1 MLHALQQT
9 QNLTPQQQSILQ
21 QLTHKCQL
29 MQQHQQQ
36 LRMQQAAQLRAGS
49 APVVRS
55 GQSQP
60 SQQFVQGQPG
70 FQQQHPG
77 NRTPQGGTT
86 AQTGFVNDGNFSPAT
101 GNTQQTAGMPFKSAG
116 GFQPQPITSTTNS
129 QDLSK
134 LTAKFASISLVD
146 ECFSMVRLTSIML
159 AEQSENTRSSQRV
172 LLPEDTVEL
181 FTHFFL
187 AYLFWSILTCKFF
200 SLFRCQR
207 PRIASTFV
215 SARSHYNL
223 RWEYS
228 EADRERRASG
238 LENEA
243 PWGAQCRCDEQQP
256 AKSEVADDKV
266 WSDVNCDA
274 GTAEQAW
281 NQIGTGG
288 EAWKAGRVRL
298 QNGVQQ

>member
-1 MLHALQQT
+1 MPVFHCRVTCASDFFFLTLQFVKFFQQPNTAAPPPYPVQGNNAIPTKRFKPGEEPVQQQQRPQFYLTQQQLQMLHALQQT

-187 AYLFWSILTCKFF
+187 AYLF
-200 SLFRCQR
+200 
-207 PRIASTFV
+207 
-215 SARSHYNL
+215 
-223 RWEYS
+223 
-228 EADRERRASG
+228 
-238 LENEA
+238 
-243 PWGAQCRCDEQQP
+243 
-256 AKSEVADDKV
+256 
-266 WSDVNCDA
+266 
-274 GTAEQAW
+274 
-281 NQIGTGG
+281 
-288 EAWKAGRVRL
+288 
-298 QNGVQQ
+298 